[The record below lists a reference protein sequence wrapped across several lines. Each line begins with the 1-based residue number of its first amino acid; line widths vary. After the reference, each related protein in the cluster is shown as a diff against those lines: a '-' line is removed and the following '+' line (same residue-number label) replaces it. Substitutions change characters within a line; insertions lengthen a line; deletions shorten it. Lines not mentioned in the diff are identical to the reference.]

1 MTAIYMSLMKLLW
14 EIVSPLHARCL
25 STVAASLKRLEKV
38 TTTGKAKE
46 ENAKGSQV
54 RRSVSTVTVKTDPVT
69 TDMMREQ
76 IQNIDLQNTIPKD
89 MINLGKMVV
98 EKQHY

>member
-1 MTAIYMSLMKLLW
+1 MLW

-38 TTTGKAKE
+38 TTNGKAKE

-69 TDMMREQ
+69 TGMMREQ
-76 IQNIDLQNTIPKD
+76 IQNIDLQNATLKD
-89 MINLGKMVV
+89 ILT
-98 EKQHY
+98 